1 MPRRTLRRLV
11 AALLLLLLLMPS
23 SSPEEPVDDECPL
36 PRRRL
41 SLLSTEG
48 RFKDEE
54 DDDDEEALFM
64 PSMDRAK
71 LDAIGSTCGDG
82 SPSAPSTSSLV
93 STRRP
98 PFSLLLLLRPWFS
111 SPSMLPMLVLRPCGV
126 GTCTHAF
133 KPQSMCASQ
142 QNEKRPEAAPSKS
155 TT

>member
-1 MPRRTLRRLV
+1 V
-11 AALLLLLLLMPS
+11 
-23 SSPEEPVDDECPL
+23 EEEWSL

-48 RFKDEE
+48 RFRDDEE
-54 DDDDEEALFM
+54 DDDDDDEEEEAPFL

-71 LDAIGSTCGDG
+71 LDAIGNSCGGG
-82 SPSAPSTSSLV
+82 SPSAPSTFSLV

-98 PFSLLLLLRPWFS
+98 TCSLLPLPLPPLLLLLRPLCS

-133 KPQSMCASQ
+133 KPQSMCTSQ